1 MPSYFTDDLD
11 VFFDTDTHAVSC
23 TYTPT
28 GGSATT
34 IKGIFNNEYY
44 SLPGGEV
51 DVESSQPVF
60 YTKATNLSSVAHGDT
75 MVIDSV
81 TYHVI
86 NVRPD
91 ETGMT
96 EVALEKQ

>member
-1 MPSYFTDDLD
+1 MPNYFATDLD
-11 VFFDTDTHAVSC
+11 VFFDADTHGIACV
-23 TYTPT
+23 YTPQ
-28 GGSATT
+28 GGSAST
-34 IKGIFNNEYY
+34 ITGIFNNEYY
-44 SLPGGEV
+44 AMGGGEV

-60 YTKATNLSSVAHGDT
+60 YTKSGNLTTATHGDT

-81 TYHVI
+81 TYKII
-86 NVRPD
+86 NIRPD